1 MKELLVKL
9 TEGKDLTEKEMF
21 DAILSIMKNEVDPAM
36 TGAFLTALS
45 IKGEKPN
52 EVVGAV
58 KAMLEVAEIIDPG
71 YDVLDIVGTGGD
83 RSFSFNISSVSSFV
97 IAGAGIKVAKHGNR
111 SVSSKCG
118 SGDLFEA
125 LGVKFDFAS
134 RYAKPV
140 LDQAGLVFLF
150 APVYHKAM
158 RFVGPI
164 RKALGI
170 KTIYNIMGPL
180 INPMNA
186 SHMVLGVY
194 KKELVRPVCEVLR
207 KKGLKGAMVVYGL
220 DGVDEISVAGKTY
233 VAEFCNGGDITEYEL
248 DPVNYGFNLC
258 KHEDLVGGDPQVNKQ
273 IALDILNGV
282 KGPKRDV
289 IVLNSACAIH
299 VATGRTISE
308 SIKIAQDVIDSG
320 KALAVLNKLVEVT
333 NDIRWYCKG

>member
-1 MKELLVKL
+1 MKELLLKL
-9 TEGKDLTEKEMF
+9 TEGKDLTEEEMF
-21 DAILSIMKNEVDPAM
+21 NAILAIMKNEVDPAM

-45 IKGEKPN
+45 IKGEKPV
-52 EVVGAV
+52 EIVGAV

-83 RSFSFNISSVSSFV
+83 RSFSFNISSVSALV
-97 IAGAGIKVAKHGNR
+97 IASCGVKVAKHGNR

-134 RYAKPV
+134 KHAKPV
-140 LDQAGLVFLF
+140 LDEAGIVFLF
-150 APVYHKAM
+150 APVYHQAM

-186 SHMVLGVY
+186 THMVLGVY
-194 KKELVRPVCEVLR
+194 KKSLVRPVCEVLKR
-207 KKGLKGAMVVYGL
+207 KGLKSAMVVYGL
-220 DGVDEISVAGKTY
+220 DGVDEISVADITY
-233 VAEFCNGGDITEYEL
+233 VAEFKNGGEIEEYEL
-248 DPVNYGFNLC
+248 NPKNYGFELAQ
-258 KHEDLVGGDPQVNKQ
+258 HDDLVGGTPDVNKQ
-273 IALDILNGV
+273 IALDILNGK

-289 IVLNSACAIH
+289 VVFNSACALH
-299 VATGRTISE
+299 VYKGISIE
-308 SIKIAQDVIDSG
+308 QAIIEVNEALDSG
-320 KALAVLNKLVEVT
+320 KALKTLNKLVEVT
-333 NDIRWYCKG
+333 NDIR

>member
-9 TEGKDLTEKEMF
+9 TEGKDLTEEEMF
-21 DAILSIMKNEVDPAM
+21 EAILKIMKNEVEPAM

-45 IKGEKPN
+45 IKGEKPV

-83 RSFSFNISSVSSFV
+83 RSFSFNISSVSSIV
-97 IAGAGIKVAKHGNR
+97 IASCGVKVAKHGNR

-134 RYAKPV
+134 KYAKPI
-140 LDQAGLVFLF
+140 LDEAGIVFLF

-164 RKALGI
+164 RKTLGI

-186 SHMVLGVY
+186 THMVLGVY
-194 KKELVRPVCEVLR
+194 KKELVRPVCEVLKR
-207 KKGLKGAMVVYGL
+207 KGLKSAMVVYGM
-220 DGVDEISVAGKTY
+220 DGVDEISVAGITH
-233 VAEFCNGGDITEYEL
+233 VAEFKEGGEIFEYDL
-248 DPVNYGFNLC
+248 NPKDYGFALAD
-258 KHEDLVGGDPQVNKQ
+258 HADLIGGDPEENKK
-273 IALDILNGV
+273 IALDILDGK
-282 KGPKRDV
+282 KGPKRDIV
-289 IVLNSACAIH
+289 VLNSACAIH
-299 VATGRTISE
+299 VYTGKSIE
-308 SIKIAQDVIDSG
+308 DSIKEVEYAIDNGIALQT
-320 KALAVLNKLVEVT
+320 LNKLIEVT
-333 NDIRWYCKG
+333 NDIR

>member
-1 MKELLVKL
+1 MKDLLLKL
-9 TEGKDLTEKEMF
+9 TEGKDLTQEEAF
-21 DAILSIMKNEVDPAM
+21 NAILTIMKNEADPAM

-45 IKGEKPN
+45 IKGETPD
-52 EVVGAV
+52 EIVGASR
-58 KAMLEVAEIIDPG
+58 AMMEVAEIIDPG

-83 RSFSFNISSVSSFV
+83 RSFSFNISSVSAIV
-97 IAGAGIKVAKHGNR
+97 IASCGVKVAKHGNR

-118 SGDLFEA
+118 SGDLFDA

-134 RYAKPV
+134 KHAKEV
-140 LDQAGLVFLF
+140 LDKAGIVFLF

-186 SHMVLGVY
+186 KYMVLGVY
-194 KKELVRPVCEVLR
+194 KKELVRPVCEVLK
-207 KKGLKGAMVVYGL
+207 KKGLKSAMVVYGL
-220 DGVDEISVAGKTY
+220 DGVDELSMAANTY
-233 VAEFCNGGDITEYEL
+233 VAEFCNGGDIIEYEL
-248 DPVNYGFNLC
+248 NPRNYGFNLC
-258 KHEDLVGGDPQVNKQ
+258 KHEDLIGGTPEENKQ

-308 SIKIAQDVIDSG
+308 SIELVNNVIDSK
-320 KALAVLNKLVEVT
+320 KALETLNKLVEVT
-333 NDIRWYCKG
+333 NDIR

>member
-9 TEGKDLTEKEMF
+9 TEGKDLTEQEMF
-21 DAILSIMKNEVDPAM
+21 DAILAIMKNEVNPAM

-58 KAMLEVAEIIDPG
+58 KAMLEVAEIIEPG

-83 RSFSFNISSVSSFV
+83 RSFSFNISSVSSIV
-97 IAGAGIKVAKHGNR
+97 IASCGVKVAKHGNR

-118 SGDLFEA
+118 AGDLFEA
-125 LGVKFDFAS
+125 LGVKFDFAAKN
-134 RYAKPV
+134 AKPV
-140 LDQAGLVFLF
+140 LDEAGIVFLF

-164 RKALGI
+164 RKELGI

-194 KKELVRPVCEVLR
+194 KKELVRPVCEVLK

-220 DGVDEISVAGKTY
+220 DGVDEISVAANTY
-233 VAEFCNGGDITEYEL
+233 VAEFTNKGDIIEYEL
-248 DPVNYGFNLC
+248 NPTNYGIKLAI
-258 KHEDLVGGDPQVNKQ
+258 HEDLIGGTPDVNKQ

-289 IVLNSACAIH
+289 VLLNSACAVH
-299 VATGRTISE
+299 VATGRTISD
-308 SIKIAQDVIDSG
+308 SIKLVEDAIDSG
-320 KALAVLNKLVEVT
+320 KALATLNKLVEVT
-333 NDIRWYCKG
+333 NDIR

>member
-1 MKELLVKL
+1 MKDLLVKL
-9 TEGKDLTEKEMF
+9 TEGKDLTEEEMF
-21 DAILSIMKNEVDPAM
+21 NAILAIMKNEVDPAM

-45 IKGEKPN
+45 IKGEKPT

-83 RSFSFNISSVSSFV
+83 RSFSFNISSVSSIV
-97 IAGAGIKVAKHGNR
+97 IASCGIKVAKHGNR

-118 SGDLFEA
+118 AGDLFEA

-134 RYAKPV
+134 KYAKPV
-140 LDQAGLVFLF
+140 LDEAGMVFLF

-186 SHMVLGVY
+186 THMVLGVY
-194 KKELVRPVCEVLR
+194 KKELVRPVCEVLK
-207 KKGLKGAMVVYGL
+207 KKGLKGAMVVYGM
-220 DGVDEISVAGKTY
+220 DGVDEISIADKTY
-233 VAEFCNGGDITEYEL
+233 VAEFINGSEIKEYEIA
-248 DPVNYGFNLC
+248 P
-258 KHEDLVGGDPQVNKQ
+258 EDFGIKCSSHNDIVGGTPEENKK
-273 IALDILNGV
+273 IALDILNGE
-282 KGPKRDV
+282 KSAKRDIV
-289 IVLNSACAIH
+289 VLNSACAVH
-299 VATGRTISE
+299 VFTGK
-308 SIKIAQDVIDSG
+308 SINEAVKIVEDAIDTK
-320 KALAVLNKLVEVT
+320 KALNTLNKLIEVT
-333 NDIRWYCKG
+333 NDIR

>member
-1 MKELLVKL
+1 MKDLLLKL
-9 TEGKDLTEKEMF
+9 TEGKDLTEEEMF
-21 DAILSIMKNEVDPAM
+21 GAILSIMKNEVDPAM

-45 IKGEKPN
+45 IKGEKPV
-52 EVVGAV
+52 EIVGAV

-83 RSFSFNISSVSSFV
+83 RSFSFNISSVSAMV

-118 SGDLFEA
+118 AGDLFEA

-134 RYAKPV
+134 KHAKPV
-140 LDQAGLVFLF
+140 LDEAGLVFLF

-194 KKELVRPVCEVLR
+194 KKELVRPVCEVLKR
-207 KKGLKGAMVVYGL
+207 KGLKSAMVVYGM
-220 DGVDEISVAGKTY
+220 DGVDEVSVADKTH
-233 VAEFCNGGDITEYEL
+233 VCEFINQGEIKEYDL
-248 DPVNYGFNLC
+248 DPEKYGFKLC
-258 KHEDLVGGDPQVNKQ
+258 KHEDLVGGTPDVNKQ

-282 KGPKRDV
+282 KGPKRDIV
-289 IVLNSACAIH
+289 ILNSACAIH
-299 VATGRTISE
+299 ISKGVNLE
-308 SIKIAQDVIDSG
+308 EAIKIAEDSIDSK
-320 KALAVLNKLVEVT
+320 KALNTLNKLIEVT
-333 NDIRWYCKG
+333 NDIR

>member
-9 TEGKDLTEKEMF
+9 TEGKDLTEQEMF
-21 DAILSIMKNEVDPAM
+21 NAILMIMKNEVDPAM

-52 EVVGAV
+52 EIVGAV
-58 KAMLEVAEIIDPG
+58 KAMIEVAEIIDPG

-83 RSFSFNISSVSSFV
+83 RSFSFNISSVSSIV
-97 IAGAGIKVAKHGNR
+97 IAAAGVKVAKHGNR

-125 LGVKFDFAS
+125 LGVKFDFAAK
-134 RYAKPV
+134 YAKPV
-140 LDQAGLVFLF
+140 LDKAGIVFLF
-150 APVYHKAM
+150 APVYHQAM

-194 KKELVRPVCEVLR
+194 KKELVRPVCEVLK
-207 KKGLKGAMVVYGL
+207 KKGLKSAMVVYGL
-220 DGVDEISVAGKTY
+220 DGVDELSMAANTY
-233 VAEFCNGGDITEYEL
+233 VAEFCNGGDIIEYEL
-248 DPVNYGFNLC
+248 NPKNYGFNLC
-258 KHEDLVGGDPQVNKQ
+258 NHEDLIGGTPEENKQ

-308 SIKIAQDVIDSG
+308 SIELVNNVIDSK
-320 KALAVLNKLVEVT
+320 KALETLNKLVEVT
-333 NDIRWYCKG
+333 NDIR

>member
-1 MKELLVKL
+1 MKEYLGKL
-9 TEGKDLTEKEMF
+9 IEGKDLTRDEMY
-21 DAILSIMKNEVDPAM
+21 DAILRIMKNEVEKEM

-45 IKGEKPN
+45 IKGEKS
-52 EVVGAV
+52 EEIVGAV
-58 KAMLEVAEIIDPG
+58 KAMLDVAEIIDPG
-71 YDVLDIVGTGGD
+71 MDVLDIVGTGGD
-83 RSFSFNISSVSSFV
+83 KSYSFNISSVSSIV
-97 IAGAGIKVAKHGNR
+97 IAGCGVKVAKHGNR

-118 SGDLFEA
+118 AGDLFEA

-134 RYAKPV
+134 KNAKPV
-140 LDQAGLVFLF
+140 LDEAGIVFLF

-164 RKALGI
+164 RKELGI

-194 KKELVRPVCEVLR
+194 KKELVRPVCEVLK

-220 DGVDEISVAGKTY
+220 DGVDEISVAASTY
-233 VAEFCNGGDITEYEL
+233 VAEFTNKGDIIEYEL
-248 DPVNYGFNLC
+248 NPLNYGFTLA
-258 KHEDLVGGDPQVNKQ
+258 KHEDLIGGTPDVNKQ

-289 IVLNSACAIH
+289 VVLNSACAVH

-308 SIKIAQDVIDSG
+308 SIDLVNNIIDSG
-320 KALAVLNKLVEVT
+320 KALEKLNKLVEVT
-333 NDIRWYCKG
+333 NDIR

>member
-1 MKELLVKL
+1 MKELLLKL
-9 TEGKDLTEKEMF
+9 TEGKDLTEQEMF
-21 DAILSIMKNEVDPAM
+21 DAILKIMKNEVDPAM

-52 EVVGAV
+52 EIVGAV
-58 KAMLEVAEIIDPG
+58 KAMLEVAEIIEPG

-83 RSFSFNISSVSSFV
+83 RSFSFNISSVSSIV
-97 IAGAGIKVAKHGNR
+97 IAAAGVKVAKHGNR

-125 LGVKFDFAS
+125 LGVKFDFAAKN
-134 RYAKPV
+134 AKPV
-140 LDQAGLVFLF
+140 LDKAGIVFLF

-186 SHMVLGVY
+186 SYMVLGVY
-194 KKELVRPVCEVLR
+194 KKELVRPVCEVLK
-207 KKGLKGAMVVYGL
+207 KKGLKSAMVVYGL
-220 DGVDEISVAGKTY
+220 DGVDELSMAANTY
-233 VAEFCNGGDITEYEL
+233 VAEFCNGGDIIEYEL
-248 DPVNYGFNLC
+248 NPKNYGFNLC
-258 KHEDLVGGDPQVNKQ
+258 KHEDLIGGTPEENKQ

-289 IVLNSACAIH
+289 VVLNSACAVH

-308 SIKIAQDVIDSG
+308 SIELVNNVIDSK
-320 KALAVLNKLVEVT
+320 KALETLNKLVEVT
-333 NDIRWYCKG
+333 NDIR